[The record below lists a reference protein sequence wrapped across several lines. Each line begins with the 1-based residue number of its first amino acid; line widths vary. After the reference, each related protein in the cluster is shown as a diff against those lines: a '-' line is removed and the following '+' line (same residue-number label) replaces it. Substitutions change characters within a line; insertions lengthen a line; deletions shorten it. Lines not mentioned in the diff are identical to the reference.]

1 MLPNVT
7 LVFLVN
13 RILCIVGLLCSFVVV
28 TCSLGAAKSQ
38 CEAEI
43 LKPSIPVDSVIIC
56 TWICHYHNIEFQ
68 WPVPEL
74 IFFLTAYS
82 LR

>member
-13 RILCIVGLLCSFVVV
+13 RILCIVGLLCSFVIV

-56 TWICHYHNIEFQ
+56 TWICHHHIEFAMAG
-68 WPVPEL
+68 PGVD
-74 IFFLTAYS
+74 FLSYGV